1 LWLRRGRRRG
11 TRASSGGGAFLF
23 LWRAGADVGKILA
36 HAHLPEKN
44 GSFENVITR
53 RAAAVTPFSLDV
65 GASIFGVD
73 LLTVTIDA
81 AIGSVNARAPL
92 DHS

>member
-1 LWLRRGRRRG
+1 
-11 TRASSGGGAFLF
+11 LF
-23 LWRAGADVGKILA
+23 CRCARPDVGQVLA
-36 HAHLPEKN
+36 HAHLPKKN
-44 GSFENVITR
+44 RSLENVVAR
-53 RAAAVTPFSLDV
+53 RAAAVTPFSLDI

-81 AIGSVNARAPL
+81 AIGSINVRAAR